1 MAVGYNPSIVSD
13 GLVMYLD
20 AANTRSYSGSGVTA
34 YGLVGGIGGTLVNG
48 VGFGATNN
56 GYFNFDGTNDFI
68 TVPSI
73 TSISGDLSVL
83 IWFRTSGLNVS
94 AARLIEFDYIN
105 GFWLGQAATGT
116 PSTNWGGGIKEANE
130 PYGIFLQFSDNEWN
144 LISSVRSS
152 TTHFLYK
159 NNLVSSTSNTVSGTV
174 LSSNAGMYIGA
185 ADNVGS
191 VPFNGRIGQIL
202 IYNRALTQQEIL
214 QNFNATRFR
223 YGI

>member
-1 MAVGYNPSIVSD
+1 MGVKVGPRIIQN
-13 GLVMYLD
+13 GLILDVD
-20 AANTRSYSGSGVTA
+20 AAVPRSYSGT
-34 YGLVGGIGGTLVNG
+34 GLTSYSLIGNANGSLVNG
-48 VGFGATNN
+48 VGFTSTNN
-56 GYFNFDGTNDFI
+56 GSIVFDGTNDFI

-159 NNLVSSTSNTVSGTV
+159 NNLVSSTSNNVSGTS
-174 LSSNAGMYIGA
+174 LSSTAGMYICA

-202 IYNRALTQQEIL
+202 IYNRALTATEIL
-214 QNFNATRFR
+214 QNYNATKGR

>member
-1 MAVGYNPSIVSD
+1 MGLEHSPTIVTN
-13 GLVMYLD
+13 GLVYYLD
-20 AANTRSYSGSGVTA
+20 AANSRCYSGSGITVSS
-34 YGLVGGIGGTLVNG
+34 LVGGIGGTLVNG
-48 VGFGATNN
+48 VGFTSTNN
-56 GYFNFDGTNDFI
+56 GSIVFDGTNDFI

-116 PSTNWGGGIKEANE
+116 PSTNWGGGIKEANG

-159 NNLVSSTSNTVSGTV
+159 NNLVSSTSNNVSGTS
-174 LSSNAGMYIGA
+174 LSSTAGMYICA

-214 QNFNATRFR
+214 QLYNATKGR
-223 YGI
+223 YGL

>member
-1 MAVGYNPSIVSD
+1 MGIDYNNIIVSD
-13 GLVMYLD
+13 GLVFYID
-20 AANTRSYSGSGVTA
+20 AANPRSYSGTGLTA
-34 YGLVGGIGGTLVNG
+34 NGLVGGIGGTLVNG
-48 VGFGATNN
+48 TGFTSSNN
-56 GYFNFDGTNDFI
+56 GSFIFDGSNDFI
-68 TVPSI
+68 TVPSV

-83 IWFRTSGLNVS
+83 IWFRTSGSNVS

-105 GFWLGQAATGT
+105 GFWLGEAATGT
-116 PSTNWGGGIKEANE
+116 PSSNWGGGIKEANP

-174 LSSNAGMYIGA
+174 LSSTAGMYIGA
-185 ADNVGS
+185 DETGS

-202 IYNRALTQQEIL
+202 IYNRALSATEIL
-214 QNFNATRFR
+214 QNYNATKGR
-223 YGI
+223 YR

>member
-1 MAVGYNPSIVSD
+1 MGVKAGPRIVQN
-13 GLVMYLD
+13 GLILDVD
-20 AANTRSYSGSGVTA
+20 AAVPRSYSGT
-34 YGLVGGIGGTLVNG
+34 GLTSYSLIGNANGSLVNG
-48 VGFGATNN
+48 VGFTSTNN
-56 GYFNFDGTNDFI
+56 GSIVFDGTNDFI

-159 NNLVSSTSNTVSGTV
+159 NNLVSSTSNNVSGTS
-174 LSSNAGMYIGA
+174 LSSTAGMYICA

-202 IYNRALTQQEIL
+202 IYNRALTATEIL
-214 QNFNATRFR
+214 QNYNATKKR
-223 YGI
+223 YL

>member
-1 MAVGYNPSIVSD
+1 MGVKAGPRIVQN
-13 GLVMYLD
+13 GLILDVD
-20 AANTRSYSGSGVTA
+20 AAVPRSYSGT
-34 YGLVGGIGGTLVNG
+34 GLTSYSLIGNANGSLVNG
-48 VGFGATNN
+48 VGFTSTNN
-56 GYFNFDGTNDFI
+56 GSIVFDGTNDFI

-159 NNLVSSTSNTVSGTV
+159 NNLVSSTSNNVSGTS
-174 LSSNAGMYIGA
+174 LSSTAGMYICA

-202 IYNRALTQQEIL
+202 IYNRALTATEIL
-214 QNFNATRFR
+214 QNYNATKGR